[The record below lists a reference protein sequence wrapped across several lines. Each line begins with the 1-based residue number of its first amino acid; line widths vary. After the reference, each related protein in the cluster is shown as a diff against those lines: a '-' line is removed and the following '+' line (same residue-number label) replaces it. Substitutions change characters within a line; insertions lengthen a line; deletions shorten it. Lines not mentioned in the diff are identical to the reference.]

1 MAPVSV
7 HSANGTVNFRG
18 PDNKLGASLSRSW
31 STHQPKALKL
41 VTPGLANLPRSA
53 LPSQS
58 QFNITI
64 TPRSAIPASAGL
76 VGYGNG
82 ETIKGDTIVDEG

>member
-1 MAPVSV
+1 MGSAPV
-7 HSANGTVNFRG
+7 HSINGTVNFRRL
-18 PDNKLGASLSRSW
+18 DDKLGTSLSRSW
-31 STHQPKALKL
+31 STHHPKALKL

-53 LPSQS
+53 LPIQS

-64 TPRSAIPASAGL
+64 PPRYAIPASGGL

-82 ETIKGDTIVDEG
+82 EVIKGDTIVDEG